1 MDGPPDKRKRPASI
15 DYWNDAVKKPRT
27 KPPVPGY
34 NPETKTSKRPTVQI
48 AEGNRHNSYTVPPRD
63 GSAVLPSPG
72 GTMIASSSPLSA
84 EASHIGSVSRRSTPQ
99 SAMLLSHGRAPLA
112 QTRESQNTSAQT
124 TSPRATKIFA
134 QLENFAASITA
145 KNLTAFS
152 RDVAQTR
159 FEQICREI
167 DENAQHLASF
177 PTLNEQKNHVKDQ
190 AAKTLEDLNKKLVQR
205 KEVQDLVILKLANE
219 IESCQLAANTTLPA
233 YSEAEN
239 LKLEKSLEVTK
250 DIVDGQDRAIKSLR
264 EEVSAL
270 REKVKTSEAFRT
282 AANDEFDRLQGDVN
296 RLQGDVNR
304 LQVES
309 VRASQSAVKL
319 DSLSN
324 HVTPSGD
331 EILKLSSDLT
341 ALKSTVDTH
350 SSKLKALSDDLEEKD
365 NEGLRKVVAAQ
376 GDTLYGHEI
385 QLADASTDRDKL
397 WDRINELQPA
407 SGDAA
412 EQDLETLERPRIS
425 LVVPYRPNHTLANG
439 NQYPPPEVSDGDTT
453 NLRAEILKLQQ
464 RCSAHQQFISSLE
477 ERYNN
482 LTTEEMAQK
491 IIHQMQAMYPYSPRS
506 IENRFNALEV
516 SAAYTSEQ
524 LRGVDQR
531 VFQLSGLAREL
542 GLLHGRVGVMERNP
556 KASFLRAENFDRT
569 TRSVGQEVA
578 VVTPKDVRSI
588 ETDNNSIR
596 NEIGTV
602 KADIGAMRTDANRQN
617 LVLSRLE
624 GRVQRPKDAVEN
636 SIGERIP

>member
-1 MDGPPDKRKRPASI
+1 
-15 DYWNDAVKKPRT
+15 
-27 KPPVPGY
+27 
-34 NPETKTSKRPTVQI
+34 
-48 AEGNRHNSYTVPPRD
+48 
-63 GSAVLPSPG
+63 
-72 GTMIASSSPLSA
+72 
-84 EASHIGSVSRRSTPQ
+84 
-99 SAMLLSHGRAPLA
+99 
-112 QTRESQNTSAQT
+112 
-124 TSPRATKIFA
+124 
-134 QLENFAASITA
+134 
-145 KNLTAFS
+145 
-152 RDVAQTR
+152 
-159 FEQICREI
+159 
-167 DENAQHLASF
+167 
-177 PTLNEQKNHVKDQ
+177 
-190 AAKTLEDLNKKLVQR
+190 
-205 KEVQDLVILKLANE
+205 
-219 IESCQLAANTTLPA
+219 
-233 YSEAEN
+233 
-239 LKLEKSLEVTK
+239 
-250 DIVDGQDRAIKSLR
+250 
-264 EEVSAL
+264 
-270 REKVKTSEAFRT
+270 
-282 AANDEFDRLQGDVN
+282 
-296 RLQGDVNR
+296 
-304 LQVES
+304 
-309 VRASQSAVKL
+309 SAVKL